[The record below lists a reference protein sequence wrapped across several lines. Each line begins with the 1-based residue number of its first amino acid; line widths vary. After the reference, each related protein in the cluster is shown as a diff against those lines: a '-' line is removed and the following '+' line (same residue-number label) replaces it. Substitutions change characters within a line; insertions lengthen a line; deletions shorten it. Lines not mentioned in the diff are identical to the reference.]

1 MKLEVRAMEL
11 SKYDLATYMIP
22 YWSGCT
28 VYHEAVM
35 LLEDADGTLPDV
47 PLLYRAEKILSV
59 CSSDLQTVYL
69 AGRDYILADGKLHI
83 PEGSALPRMKHD
95 DYYPKEPTQTSKRL
109 NEAYGDG
116 YIFFSESAIMH
127 ELQIAVT
134 YTHAEAFAGPVP
146 VCKSHLLPK
155 TMRILQ
161 RGGELKFC
169 IFGDSICV
177 GGNST
182 AFLEAPPYA
191 PTWWQMVADKLAQ
204 EYPASTIRLAN
215 HSLGGK
221 RSDWGVEEAA
231 ARVGYGPDLCI
242 IGFGMNDGSRKIPP
256 EEFGENIRTIM
267 AAARIGNPDCEFVL
281 IAPILPN
288 AQVGNFMGTQAQFLP
303 VLQTLEDQGVAV
315 ADMTSFHQYL
325 LTRKRYFDMSGNN
338 VNHLNDFLARAY
350 AQVIWQTVFGYT
362 MG

>member
-1 MKLEVRAMEL
+1 MVEL

-35 LLEDADGTLPDV
+35 LLEAADGTLPDV
-47 PLLYRAEKILSV
+47 QLLYRADAILSV
-59 CSSDLQTVYL
+59 RSSDLQTEYRE
-69 AGRDYILADGKLHI
+69 GKDYVLADGKLHI
-83 PEGSALPRMKHD
+83 PAGSALPRMKHD
-95 DYYPKEPTQTSKRL
+95 DYYPTEPTPTSKRL
-109 NEAYGDG
+109 NAAYGDG
-116 YIFFSESAIMH
+116 YIFFSESPAMH

-134 YTHAEAFAGPVP
+134 YTHTEAFAGPVP
-146 VCKSHLLPK
+146 AGKMHLLPK
-155 TMRILQ
+155 TAQILQ

-177 GGNST
+177 GGNSS
-182 AFLEAPPYA
+182 AFLEVPPYA
-191 PTWWQMVADKLAQ
+191 PTWWQMVADKLAR
-204 EYPASTIRLAN
+204 EYPASTIRLEN
-215 HSLGGK
+215 RSLGGK
-221 RSDWGVEEAA
+221 RSDWGVEEAP

-256 EEFGENIRTIM
+256 EEFIENIRAIM
-267 AAARIGNPDCEFVL
+267 AAARAGNPGCEFIL

-303 VLQTLEDQGVAV
+303 VLQTLEGQGVAV
-315 ADMTSFHQYL
+315 ADMTGFHQYL

-350 AQVIWQTVFGYT
+350 AQVIWQTVFGCT
-362 MG
+362 TG